1 MADITEEELCSFIRS
16 LKIAFEYNKNVKDSL
31 TWDTKAR
38 HEVGEHIKGQFMQKF
53 GPRLLDEKL
62 EDYFGYEGQYNR
74 LKRTKVFSS
83 GCYPDMYFLKPT
95 KIAIELDHGKKGSN
109 LKNALTKAGF
119 DRLSKDWDR
128 VFVIFFDE
136 SRNDKIKES
145 LKEKQTEDILKFYK
159 EQLNTEV
166 MII

>member
-1 MADITEEELCSFIRS
+1 MSDITEEELSSFIRS
-16 LKIAFEYNKNVKDSL
+16 LKIAFEYNKNDKDSL

-38 HEVGEHIKGQFMQKF
+38 HDIGSYIKEQFIQKF
-53 GPRLLDEKL
+53 GSRLFNEKP
-62 EDYFGYEGQYNR
+62 EDYFGYEGQNNR
-74 LKRTKVFSS
+74 LERIKVFSS
-83 GCYPDMYFLKPT
+83 GCYPDMYFLKPI

-119 DRLSKDWDR
+119 EKLSKDWNR

-136 SRNDKIKES
+136 SSNSRIKES
-145 LKEKQTEDILKFYK
+145 LNEEPTKDALKFYR

>member
-1 MADITEEELCSFIRS
+1 MSDITEEELCSFIRS
-16 LKIAFEYNKNVKDSL
+16 LRIAFEYNKNKKDSL

-38 HEVGEHIKGQFMQKF
+38 HEMGKHIKEQFMQKF
-53 GPRLLDEKL
+53 GSRLLGEKV

-74 LKRTKVFSS
+74 LKRTKIFSS
-83 GCYPDMYFLKPT
+83 GCYPDMYFLKPI

-119 DRLSKDWDR
+119 DKLSKDWNR

-136 SRNDKIKES
+136 SRDDKIKES

-159 EQLNTEV
+159 EQLSTEV
-166 MII
+166 LII

>member
-1 MADITEEELCSFIRS
+1 MSDITEEELCSFIKS
-16 LKIAFEYNKNVKDSL
+16 LKPEFEYEKNSTNL
-31 TWDTKAR
+31 ATWDTTAR
-38 HEVGEHIKGQFMQKF
+38 HYIGKHIENRFEEKF
-53 GPRLLDEKL
+53 GKRILGERIS
-62 EDYFGYEGQYNR
+62 DYFGYEGQNNK

-83 GCYPDMYFLKPT
+83 GCYPDMYFLKPA

-119 DRLSKDWDR
+119 DKLSKDWDR

-136 SRNDKIKES
+136 SGNDKIKES